1 MTFLRSKLKIQ
12 VQYLMILDREVS
24 NKLEIRKVLEKFIE
38 EARSQPGVDFLND
51 LGTSDDIFLL
61 KKRQKRIRE
70 FMHFRDVYND
80 MPWKYDLR
88 SIIPLIQSAH
98 KDAFLSG
105 QELVHFKDLFSIAQK
120 IRNRFFKLSENYPAI
135 WEISRKIK
143 DFSNEVESLSSL
155 NDDGTLLDSASAEL
169 SFIRR
174 RLFSTKK
181 RLRETANGILGEPRL
196 SAFLRD
202 RSLMIRN
209 GRYVLAVRQEMSG
222 RFPGIIQ
229 DRSGSGNTVFMEPNS
244 MIESNNNLALLFSEE
259 REEEAK
265 ILREMTGTVLSRKTA
280 IIEAEKAVGHLDMLY
295 AITSVISE
303 KKWNLPDLS
312 TKSIFHLKRVIHPL
326 LNVEPVPL
334 DISCGDRFRILVIT
348 GPNTGG
354 KTVALKTA
362 ALSVILGWLGLPVP
376 AAEGTI
382 IGNFSHVSI
391 DVGDEQ
397 SVEQNLS
404 TFSSHIANLVRMLNY
419 ADKSSLLFLDELG
432 SGTDPQEGAALGIAI
447 LDALKEI
454 DCCALA
460 TTHHNTI
467 KSYAITESR
476 IETASME
483 FNEETL
489 APTYRMMIGVPGKSN
504 ALHIAAKLGIPPKII
519 ERARAAL
526 SSREVS
532 YEEIVNELQ
541 SKKARI
547 DKATLEIEQEKRHNK
562 QIYQQLEQE
571 RRSMENEKR
580 AILQESKEKA
590 ARVVSDAEEEARHLL
605 RQLKGIERSEG
616 HRIIAHQKKK
626 KKPVREIEKNGSIKE
641 SDSEKTKPRLETG
654 SYVKVSGSDV
664 KGQVLKI
671 KGKKAIVQSGQ
682 IKVEVPVSKLALSS
696 AQISSETKGSKS
708 GVNVSRPPRVQNS
721 IMIRGMTISEAVPL
735 VERYLDQAFRA
746 GYSSVCIIHGRGEGI
761 LRREVHK
768 ICSDLSYV
776 DSYRLG
782 DGTEG
787 GYGVTIVKFIS

>member
-265 ILREMTGTVLSRKTA
+265 ILREMTGTVLSR
-280 IIEAEKAVGHLDMLY
+280 
-295 AITSVISE
+295 
-303 KKWNLPDLS
+303 
-312 TKSIFHLKRVIHPL
+312 
-326 LNVEPVPL
+326 
-334 DISCGDRFRILVIT
+334 
-348 GPNTGG
+348 
-354 KTVALKTA
+354 
-362 ALSVILGWLGLPVP
+362 
-376 AAEGTI
+376 
-382 IGNFSHVSI
+382 
-391 DVGDEQ
+391 
-397 SVEQNLS
+397 
-404 TFSSHIANLVRMLNY
+404 
-419 ADKSSLLFLDELG
+419 
-432 SGTDPQEGAALGIAI
+432 
-447 LDALKEI
+447 
-454 DCCALA
+454 
-460 TTHHNTI
+460 
-467 KSYAITESR
+467 
-476 IETASME
+476 
-483 FNEETL
+483 
-489 APTYRMMIGVPGKSN
+489 
-504 ALHIAAKLGIPPKII
+504 
-519 ERARAAL
+519 
-526 SSREVS
+526 
-532 YEEIVNELQ
+532 
-541 SKKARI
+541 
-547 DKATLEIEQEKRHNK
+547 
-562 QIYQQLEQE
+562 
-571 RRSMENEKR
+571 
-580 AILQESKEKA
+580 
-590 ARVVSDAEEEARHLL
+590 
-605 RQLKGIERSEG
+605 
-616 HRIIAHQKKK
+616 
-626 KKPVREIEKNGSIKE
+626 
-641 SDSEKTKPRLETG
+641 
-654 SYVKVSGSDV
+654 
-664 KGQVLKI
+664 
-671 KGKKAIVQSGQ
+671 
-682 IKVEVPVSKLALSS
+682 
-696 AQISSETKGSKS
+696 
-708 GVNVSRPPRVQNS
+708 
-721 IMIRGMTISEAVPL
+721 
-735 VERYLDQAFRA
+735 
-746 GYSSVCIIHGRGEGI
+746 
-761 LRREVHK
+761 
-768 ICSDLSYV
+768 
-776 DSYRLG
+776 
-782 DGTEG
+782 
-787 GYGVTIVKFIS
+787 